1 MSAPQTLT
9 EDRITV
15 DKRLLPFV
23 KGIKGEDCPRKG
35 YSVLRRKFQ
44 NPLLIETRC
53 KMKRC
58 VPCGPAVRAHV
69 ALKAE
74 IGSWIR
80 GGSYFITITNKMGTG
95 LQKDAASVQEDWR
108 RFLYLFKRKYPEMT
122 EKMHWMKVVELT
134 KAGQPHLHVIVT
146 GLPGGIVDR
155 CKGRKNEREWVVQ
168 GCWQRTGTCLLHA
181 VAKTWLETTKGSSWV
196 CDASKVRSASSAGNY
211 VGKYITKAY
220 EGTELAK
227 LGFKRVWSASQG
239 FAPDLRVRLAGAV
252 AGKWTKV
259 EHFFSKY
266 DQSDWLDRGR
276 NDPDL
281 KLVGHPLVMEKIER
295 RERQRKLKEVED
307 IQRGITNNQQ
317 AVNGDFGGAKQR
329 PGRRVRAASA
339 R

>member
-1 MSAPQTLT
+1 VSAPKTLT
-9 EDRITV
+9 EDRISV
-15 DKRLLPFV
+15 DQRLFPFV
-23 KGIKGEDCPRKG
+23 RGRKDEECPRKG

-80 GGSYFITITNKMGTG
+80 GGSYFITTTYKMGIG

-108 RFLYLFKRKYPEMT
+108 RFLYLLKRNHPQLTKE
-122 EKMHWMKVVELT
+122 MHWMKVIELT
-134 KAGQPHLHVIVT
+134 QQGQPHLHLIVS
-146 GLPGGIVDR
+146 GLPGGTQDR
-155 CKGRKNEREWVVQ
+155 CRGRKNEKRWVVN
-168 GCWQRTGTCLLHA
+168 GCFQAQGTCLLHA
-181 VAKTWLETTKGSSWV
+181 VAKIWLATTGSSWV
-196 CDASKVRSASSAGNY
+196 CDVSRVKSASAVGSY

-220 EGTELAK
+220 EETGLAK

-239 FAPDLRVRLAGAV
+239 FAPDLRVRLAGTV

-266 DQSDWLDRGR
+266 DQGDWINRGR
-276 NDPDL
+276 DDPDL
-281 KLVGHPLVMEKIER
+281 KLVGHPLVMEKIET
-295 RERQRKLKEVED
+295 RERQRKLKVVED
-307 IQRGITNNQQ
+307 LQRVISNNQQ
-317 AVNGDFGGAKQR
+317 ANGRHSGGSKLR
-329 PGRRVRAASA
+329 PGGRVPADAA
-339 R
+339 RQ